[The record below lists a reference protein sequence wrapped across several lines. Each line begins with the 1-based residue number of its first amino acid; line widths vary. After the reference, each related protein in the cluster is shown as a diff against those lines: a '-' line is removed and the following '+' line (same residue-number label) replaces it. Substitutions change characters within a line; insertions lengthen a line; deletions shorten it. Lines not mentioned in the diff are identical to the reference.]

1 MSGEG
6 PVPPEE
12 KAYSYRPSL
21 LGAPYEFRLGEQALE
36 WRVGNRSGH
45 VPWREVERVRLS
57 FRPVSMQ
64 RHRFVA
70 EIWAAGAPKLTV
82 MSSSWKSMMV
92 QERRDE
98 SYAGFIAGL
107 HRHLAQAQSRAVF
120 EQGTN
125 PLRYWPGVA
134 VFAAVSLGLAVLVV
148 RALQAQTFG
157 GAIFVAAFLV
167 LFLWRGGEYFRR
179 NRPRLYRADAPPA
192 DLIPTA

>member
-6 PVPPEE
+6 QVPPGEIT
-12 KAYSYRPSL
+12 YSYRPSL

-36 WRVGNRSGH
+36 WRVGRRSGA
-45 VPWREVERVRLS
+45 VGWREVERVRLS

-70 EIWAAGAPKLTV
+70 EIWAAGTPKLTV

-92 QERRDE
+92 QERLDA
-98 SYAGFIAGL
+98 SYADFIAGL
-107 HRHLAQAQSRAVF
+107 HRHLAQAQTRAVF

-134 VFAAVSLGLAVLVV
+134 VFAAVSLALAVLTV
-148 RALQAQTFG
+148 RALEAQTFG

-167 LFLWRGGEYFRR
+167 LFLWRGGDYFRR
-179 NRPRLYRADAPPA
+179 NRPRRYRVGAPPA
-192 DLIPTA
+192 DLIPKA

>member
-1 MSGEG
+1 
-6 PVPPEE
+6 
-12 KAYSYRPSL
+12 
-21 LGAPYEFRLGEQALE
+21 
-36 WRVGNRSGH
+36 
-45 VPWREVERVRLS
+45 
-57 FRPVSMQ
+57 
-64 RHRFVA
+64 
-70 EIWAAGAPKLTV
+70 
-82 MSSSWKSMMV
+82 V
-92 QERRDE
+92 QERRDK
-98 SYAGFIAGL
+98 SYADFIAGL
-107 HRHLAQAQSRAVF
+107 HRHLAQARSRAVF

-192 DLIPTA
+192 DLIPKA

>member
-6 PVPPEE
+6 QVPPGEIT
-12 KAYSYRPSL
+12 YSYRPSL
-21 LGAPYEFRLGEQALE
+21 LGAPYEFRLGDQALE
-36 WRVGNRSGH
+36 WRVGRRSGA
-45 VPWREVERVRLS
+45 VAWREVERVRLS

-92 QERRDE
+92 QERLDGP
-98 SYAGFIAGL
+98 YVDFIAGL
-107 HRHLAQAQSRAVF
+107 HRHLAQAQTRAVF

-125 PLRYWPGVA
+125 PLRYWPGVG
-134 VFAAVSLGLAVLVV
+134 VFAAVLLALAVLTV

-167 LFLWRGGEYFRR
+167 LFLWRGGDYFRR
-179 NRPRLYRADAPPA
+179 NRPRLYRVDAPPA
-192 DLIPTA
+192 DLIPKA